1 MAEIRTPFI
10 SQSISINRC
19 DGFPEQTQNFFI
31 QEKLSHHD
39 AKVSHHFTFIV
50 FRCCRKC
57 KKQIAFRCSS
67 HDGVNLHFYSLLQKK
82 ITPARKVLIEIK
94 QPILSF
100 HEEKNYRFLFEQKVF
115 HKKTVCLRFFRSSFF
130 SH

>member
-1 MAEIRTPFI
+1 MAEIRTPFN
-10 SQSISINRC
+10 SQSINFNRC

-39 AKVSHHFTFIV
+39 AKVSHHLTFIV

-67 HDGVNLHFYSLLQKK
+67 HEGLNLHFYSPLQKK
-82 ITPARKVLIEIK
+82 LRR
-94 QPILSF
+94 Q
-100 HEEKNYRFLFEQKVF
+100 EKF
-115 HKKTVCLRFFRSSFF
+115 
-130 SH
+130 